1 MDKAVTPHSLRPL
14 TSLRFFAALAVFFSH
29 TPLTWTLNAIFGIG
43 YTGVGFFYL
52 LSGFILTYRYYG
64 DFADGITMLAAQ
76 RFYLARIA
84 RILPVYLSTMLLML
98 AFMAACGGKYWTDV
112 ATPVRLAEV
121 VAQTALVQSWIPADA
136 VYLGLN
142 GQAWSVSAEMFFYA
156 LLPIVL
162 WSATR
167 MTRTARPPKILLA
180 AVALWALTF
189 GAELCHHGAASF
201 YWFYVFPPIRLPDFT
216 IGILLGIT
224 FLKRPA
230 ISRTGLRP
238 TTCELLVVG
247 GIILATLVSPA
258 FPASVRFSAL
268 SLPFSAALIS
278 VFARQGGAISRFFS
292 APAFVRLG
300 EISFAFYLVHLL
312 VIDALALTPLSYLAA
327 IPTALVI
334 SLALSFVL
342 YHGVEEPL
350 RRLLC
355 STFMVR
361 AAGPSAAS

>member
-1 MDKAVTPHSLRPL
+1 MDKAVTPQSLRPL

-29 TPLTWTLNAIFGIG
+29 TPVTWTLNAIFGIG

-64 DFADGITMLAAQ
+64 DFAGGLSTLAAH

-84 RILPVYLSTMLLML
+84 RILPVYLTTMLLML
-98 AFMAACGGKYWTDV
+98 AFMAVCGGKYWSGV
-112 ATPVRLAEV
+112 ATQVRLAEV
-121 VAQTALVQSWIPADA
+121 VAQTALVQSWIPVDA

-156 LLPIVL
+156 LLPVVL
-162 WSATR
+162 WFATWL
-167 MTRTARPPKILLA
+167 TRAARPPTILLA
-180 AVALWALTF
+180 AAALWALLF
-189 GAELCHHGAASF
+189 GVELCHRGPASF
-201 YWFYVFPPIRLPDFT
+201 YWFYVFPPIRLPEFT
-216 IGILLGIT
+216 IGILLGIA

-230 ISRTGLRP
+230 ISRAGLQP
-238 TTCELLVVG
+238 TTSELLVVG
-247 GIILATLVSPA
+247 GVILATLVSPA

-268 SLPFSAALIS
+268 SLPFSAALIA
-278 VFARQGGAISRFFS
+278 VFARQGGTISRLLS

-312 VIDALALTPLSYLAA
+312 VIDALATTPLPYLAA
-327 IPTALVI
+327 IPAALVI
-334 SLALSFVL
+334 SLALSSVL

-350 RRLLC
+350 RRLIC
-355 STFMVR
+355 STFTVR
-361 AAGPSAAS
+361 AAEPSPVR